1 MKIDDKVDAV
11 YIPDSP
17 SRIKAT
23 DYNQI
28 KNEIQGA
35 IELAGMEPEK
45 DVIQFPTAIKQLT
58 EQSGAAE
65 MEKITAEGTKQV
77 GIVTAA
83 GTAQKAAVETVGAEQ
98 VSAVEAAGTA
108 QVSKVQKEGSEQIA
122 AAKNWASKTDGPVEE
137 DLY

>member
-1 MKIDDKVDAV
+1 MFIEDKEDKVF
-11 YIPDSP
+11 IPQTKHTITAS
-17 SRIKAT
+17 

-83 GTAQKAAVETVGAEQ
+83 GTAQ
-98 VSAVEAAGTA
+98 
-108 QVSKVQKEGSEQIA
+108 
-122 AAKNWASKTDGPVEE
+122 
-137 DLY
+137 